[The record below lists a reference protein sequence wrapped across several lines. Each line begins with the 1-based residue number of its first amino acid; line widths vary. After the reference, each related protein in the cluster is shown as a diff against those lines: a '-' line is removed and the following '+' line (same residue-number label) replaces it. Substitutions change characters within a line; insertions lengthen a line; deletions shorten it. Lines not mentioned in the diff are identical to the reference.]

1 MLAVLALLLTTLEK
15 LTGEQL
21 KTFQSKLNADRQDTV
36 GQMVKKYG
44 PERAVGKTQ
53 RILRGMDQNDLAENY
68 VTASKMLLLC
78 KGLQLVTAE
87 NQWTVTV
94 QKVKELVAALC
105 SAMDRKFLRMEYNT
119 VLSETTLLDPRFK
132 KLAFSDR
139 RAVDEALQR
148 ISAAAAAKCTPS
160 SQPAPPLQ
168 GQVEE
173 EQQTSAVWR
182 LFDDRAT
189 GDASRRNPTADA
201 IMERSPENFEPEI
214 YDREGKGAYRFQC
227 SITGLVFRMEGEG
240 EVLYRTVPW
249 DRRLLAQRG
258 KRPAGPLFKFTCL
271 KGSVCQL
278 HLPHCEIHSEG
289 GCDFLSVAHVTD
301 DDSTEF
307 LHPHETTETHVI
319 LNING
324 FSKYGISKD
333 KEAPVS
339 PIRASPTEV
348 KSTVTTRTTVQDRIL
363 ETLEELDKKEL
374 NKFQWHLSHLK
385 SVNGFTPIPKSQ
397 LKKAE
402 RHDTVDKMVQRY
414 GPEET
419 LKISVNILT
428 KMHRNDLS
436 DRLQNNH

>member
-1 MLAVLALLLTTLEK
+1 MYKLQLLNVFLNEK
-15 LTGEQL
+15 LTAVPLEISVAL
-21 KTFQSKLNADRQDTV
+21 
-36 GQMVKKYG
+36 VKKTIAEHQEEICRLRRANARLRRLLDLVFK
-44 PERAVGKTQ
+44 PE
-53 RILRGMDQNDLAENY
+53 INY

-201 IMERSPENFEPEI
+201 IMEFHPFFPPDLQQLTLSEE
-214 YDREGKGAYRFQC
+214 
-227 SITGLVFRMEGEG
+227 
-240 EVLYRTVPW
+240 EVN
-249 DRRLLAQRG
+249 RG
-258 KRPAGPLFKFTCL
+258 
-271 KGSVCQL
+271 QQ
-278 HLPHCEIHSEG
+278 HCEQEWRASLGPVEFDAVESIWDSINIITVENQTESEDESNRESQSTSDYQPPSDVNPDSEG
-289 GCDFLSVAHVTD
+289 DNEKVDGVVSRIPPSGLKP
-301 DDSTEF
+301 
-307 LHPHETTETHVI
+307 LR
-319 LNING
+319 
-324 FSKYGISKD
+324 SKGGRRRPRKH
-333 KEAPVS
+333 
-339 PIRASPTEV
+339 
-348 KSTVTTRTTVQDRIL
+348 Q
-363 ETLEELDKKEL
+363 
-374 NKFQWHLSHLK
+374 
-385 SVNGFTPIPKSQ
+385 
-397 LKKAE
+397 
-402 RHDTVDKMVQRY
+402 
-414 GPEET
+414 
-419 LKISVNILT
+419 
-428 KMHRNDLS
+428 
-436 DRLQNNH
+436 

>member
-1 MLAVLALLLTTLEK
+1 MRQYTTSRDMANPGGSCVACCQVCVFAFTAFLIVAERTALIYCFVYYLWVGHNYCYGHWAGLTALFLLP
-15 LTGEQL
+15 GWGPQL
-21 KTFQSKLNADRQDTV
+21 LSWL
-36 GQMVKKYG
+36 
-44 PERAVGKTQ
+44 
-53 RILRGMDQNDLAENY
+53 Y

-201 IMERSPENFEPEI
+201 IMEVMGD
-214 YDREGKGAYRFQC
+214 YDIHWR
-227 SITGLVFRMEGEG
+227 
-240 EVLYRTVPW
+240 
-249 DRRLLAQRG
+249 
-258 KRPAGPLFKFTCL
+258 
-271 KGSVCQL
+271 GSV
-278 HLPHCEIHSEG
+278 
-289 GCDFLSVAHVTD
+289 
-301 DDSTEF
+301 
-307 LHPHETTETHVI
+307 
-319 LNING
+319 
-324 FSKYGISKD
+324 
-333 KEAPVS
+333 
-339 PIRASPTEV
+339 
-348 KSTVTTRTTVQDRIL
+348 
-363 ETLEELDKKEL
+363 
-374 NKFQWHLSHLK
+374 
-385 SVNGFTPIPKSQ
+385 
-397 LKKAE
+397 
-402 RHDTVDKMVQRY
+402 
-414 GPEET
+414 
-419 LKISVNILT
+419 
-428 KMHRNDLS
+428 
-436 DRLQNNH
+436 